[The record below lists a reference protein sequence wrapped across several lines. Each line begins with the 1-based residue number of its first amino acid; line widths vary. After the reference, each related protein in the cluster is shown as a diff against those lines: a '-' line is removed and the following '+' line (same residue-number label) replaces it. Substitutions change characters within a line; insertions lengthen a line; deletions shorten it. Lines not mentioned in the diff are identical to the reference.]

1 MQLNMIISYFLIF
14 DLFINNLSVNKF
26 FIEFKN
32 FQEQI
37 TVDNNISIS
46 NIQKLFRILR
56 NKIKLKMH

>member
-1 MQLNMIISYFLIF
+1 MIISYFLIF